1 MGAWN
6 CFSIE
11 NYLSVGLISRPFVPH
26 TVTVNSE
33 RRMDTFEDHNR
44 TYKKYPCKAKAGFA
58 LGNNNDL
65 SHAVVA
71 NKIQQQS

>member
-44 TYKKYPCKAKAGFA
+44 TYK
-58 LGNNNDL
+58 NNRVRRRSVL
-65 SHAVVA
+65 LQVMRMIFHT
-71 NKIQQQS
+71 QSL